1 MAAYDAGVRSLQ
13 TYLMPALCALMLS
26 NTGCIT
32 KMILNGQIA
41 GTRQASTAI
50 DTLHD
55 YEVARVTAF
64 NGVAQ
69 FEGMHYLAPDNTDA
83 LFMLAKG
90 WTGATFGWTEDEAE
104 QAEDDEGLEGPN
116 YLHLKQRAIAGYDR
130 GLRYGIELL
139 EHYYP
144 GFEAAKKND
153 TTLRAYLAQFTDPE
167 EHALPLFWTGYAW
180 ISKTNM
186 GKDDPVFVSELY
198 VGVAMLERVI
208 QLDEKVMYGS
218 AHTVL
223 GAYHARSA
231 MAELD
236 ESKKH
241 FEKAIEI
248 SQGKLL
254 LAKVQYAAKYHCT
267 KGNKDEY
274 LKLLNEVMEAE
285 DPFPEQRLQNVI
297 AKRRAQRY
305 LGKTRMKECAFD

>member
-1 MAAYDAGVRSLQ
+1 
-13 TYLMPALCALMLS
+13 MPALCALMLS
-26 NTGCIT
+26 NTGCIE

-41 GTRQASTAI
+41 GTRKASAAI
-50 DTLHD
+50 DSLHD

-64 NGVAQ
+64 NGVSQ

-83 LFMLAKG
+83 LFMLVKG

-104 QAEDDEGLEGPN
+104 QAVDEEGLEGPN

-130 GLRYGIELL
+130 GFRYGADLL

-144 GFEAAKKND
+144 GFEAAKKTD
-153 TTLRAYLAQFTDPE
+153 KTLRAYLAQFTDPE
-167 EHALPLFWTGYAW
+167 EHALPLFWTGYAA
-180 ISKTNM
+180 ISKVNM
-186 GKDDPVFVSELY
+186 GQDDPALVSDLY
-198 VGVAMLERVI
+198 IGVAMMERVVE
-208 QLDEKVMYGS
+208 LDEKVMFGS
-218 AHTVL
+218 AHTIL
-223 GAYHARSA
+223 GSYHARSA

-236 ESKKH
+236 EAKVH
-241 FEKAIEI
+241 FDKAIQI
-248 SQGKLL
+248 SGGKLL

-274 LKLLNEVMEAE
+274 VKLLTEVMEAE

-305 LGKTRMKECAFD
+305 LSKVRMKECGFE